1 MMIIINILKDYLCPN
16 NCMQCFTSDSKY
28 SHEHLHWET
37 CACFH
42 FLQIKQNNTA
52 SEMSLSQ
59 LLPHHLWCPFRSTQ
73 QQQAVSLLLS
83 PCYML
88 CRWVSLYSLKSLLVC
103 WQQVA
108 TGGRWHTVE
117 ERGHRWEQEEACS
130 LQQQLTKRN
139 PSAEWSGGEWTFMD
153 MYFMILDCIC
163 MWVVDQISLV
173 CMQEFFKQ
181 KW

>member
-1 MMIIINILKDYLCPN
+1 
-16 NCMQCFTSDSKY
+16 
-28 SHEHLHWET
+28 
-37 CACFH
+37 
-42 FLQIKQNNTA
+42 
-52 SEMSLSQ
+52 MSLSQ
-59 LLPHHLWCPFRSTQ
+59 LLPHYLWCPFRSTQ

-139 PSAEWSGGEWTFMD
+139 PSAEWSGGEWTFVD
-153 MYFMILDCIC
+153 MYFMILDCVRYEKYVSRWSNIVG
-163 MWVVDQISLV
+163 MYARIFQTEVIEILIRLFKSLNV
-173 CMQEFFKQ
+173 PQLKCKSALQRQFLVM
-181 KW
+181 